1 MFLYNKNCDF
11 WEYTYQFK
19 WRDSARGV
27 CVSSYLTEDDF
38 FTLVS
43 LRKKFSKMEP
53 IDLESVNF

>member
-1 MFLYNKNCDF
+1 MFLYDKNCDF

-38 FTLVS
+38 F
-43 LRKKFSKMEP
+43 KKFSKMQP
-53 IDLESVNF
+53 ADLESVNF